1 MHRDDANSLQWQGQK
16 YHPQH
21 ELANDLRVLLD
32 GGAVLVGNIRL
43 AHHGV
48 QAVQAAEGVE
58 VAFADLAGV
67 GDQIARVCL
76 AKSELLDT
84 ALVHVGRGYV
94 TVQDTVG
101 ADKRRIDAQRT

>member
-1 MHRDDANSLQWQGQK
+1 MLYRTVKQLQLIAQGNLQSARAPIMHRDDANSLQWQGQK

-48 QAVQAAEGVE
+48 
-58 VAFADLAGV
+58 
-67 GDQIARVCL
+67 
-76 AKSELLDT
+76 
-84 ALVHVGRGYV
+84 
-94 TVQDTVG
+94 
-101 ADKRRIDAQRT
+101 